1 MHQIG
6 MTVKLFDLFFVIVLM
21 KLFEIRSISIKYNKI
36 FKIITKT
43 LYELIYSKYYVKNIT
58 KRAFGQQ
65 NKTKK
70 FFMVPTGTTNVFDG
84 SDRVV

>member
-1 MHQIG
+1 MNSY
-6 MTVKLFDLFFVIVLM
+6 
-21 KLFEIRSISIKYNKI
+21 IR
-36 FKIITKT
+36 
-43 LYELIYSKYYVKNIT
+43 NIT